1 MPNYR
6 RPFDPGGV
14 FFFTVVAERRVPVF
28 SHARA
33 RRDLRPAIRTVQAER
48 PFEMT
53 AIVLLPEHLHC
64 IWRLPEGDS
73 DFSTRWS
80 CLKRRFTQTWLGAG
94 GVETDVSASRRNR
107 RERGVWQKRFWD
119 HRLRNEDD
127 MIHHVNYIHY
137 NPIKHG
143 LVRCPHAWP
152 WSSFHRW
159 VKEGYYR
166 ADWLRDCSGGQAPPD
181 FTGLVVPGE

>member
-1 MPNYR
+1 M
-6 RPFDPGGV
+6 
-14 FFFTVVAERRVPVF
+14 FFFTVVTERRVSVF
-28 SHARA
+28 SDERA
-33 RRDLRPAIRTVQAER
+33 RRCLRAAIAAVQRER

-53 AIVLLPEHLHC
+53 AVVLLPEHLHC
-64 IWRLPEGDS
+64 IWQLPENDS

-80 CLKRRFTQTWLGAG
+80 CLKRLFTQSWLGSG
-94 GVETDVSASRRNR
+94 GTETTVSTSRQGR

-119 HRLRNEDD
+119 HRLRNEED

-159 VKEGYYR
+159 VEEGYYQR
-166 ADWLRDCSGGQAPPD
+166 DWLCACNQPPSPPTFGD
-181 FTGLVVPGE
+181 LVVPGE

>member
-1 MPNYR
+1 M
-6 RPFDPGGV
+6 
-14 FFFTVVAERRVPVF
+14 FFFTVVTERRVPVF

-33 RRDLRPAIRTVQAER
+33 RRDLRRAIRTVQTVR

-64 IWRLPEGDS
+64 IWQLPEGDS

-80 CLKRRFTQTWLGAG
+80 WLKRSFTQAWLGAG
-94 GVETDVSASRRNR
+94 GPETGISVSRRNR
-107 RERGVWQKRFWD
+107 RERGVWQKRFWE
-119 HRLRNEDD
+119 HRLRHEDD

-166 ADWLRDCSGGQAPPD
+166 KDWLCDCDSPQAPPD
-181 FTGLVVPGE
+181 FAGLVVPGE